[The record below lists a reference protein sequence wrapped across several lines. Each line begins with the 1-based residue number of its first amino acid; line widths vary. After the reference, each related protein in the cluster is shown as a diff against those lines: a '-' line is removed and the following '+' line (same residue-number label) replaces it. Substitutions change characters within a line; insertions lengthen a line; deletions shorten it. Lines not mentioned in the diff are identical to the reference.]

1 MTLVPVPVHAVTHQ
15 ASVVALDGRALLI
28 EGEPASGKTS
38 LALALIDRGGVL
50 VGDDG
55 VLLADVHGTLW
66 AYPHPNTRGMVE
78 VRNVGI
84 VTMPAVPAPVALSIT
99 LTRSA
104 PRHVERA
111 ETRQLCG
118 LAIPSLALW
127 PDNVALPL
135 RAEWALRMHGLPIL
149 PAVRDSRPR

>member
-1 MTLVPVPVHAVTHQ
+1 MTLVPVPDRAVPHQ

-28 EGEPASGKTS
+28 EGEPGSGKTS

-66 AYPHPNTRGMVE
+66 AWPHPNTRGMVE

-84 VTMPAVPAPVALSIT
+84 VTMLAEPAPVALSVT
-99 LTRSA
+99 LTQDA
-104 PRHVERA
+104 HRHVEEA

-118 LAIPSLALW
+118 LAVPSLMLW
-127 PDNVALPL
+127 PGTPALAL
-135 RAEWALRMHGLPIL
+135 RAEWAMKVHGLPIL

>member
-1 MTLVPVPVHAVTHQ
+1 MTLVPVPDHAIAHQ
-15 ASVVALDGRALLI
+15 ASVVALNGRALLI

-55 VLLADVHGTLW
+55 VLLADVDGTLW
-66 AYPHPNTRGMVE
+66 AFPHPNTRGLLE
-78 VRNVGI
+78 IRNVGI
-84 VTMPAVPAPVALSIT
+84 VTMRAGPAPVALAIT

-104 PRHVERA
+104 PRHVEGAGSRNF
-111 ETRQLCG
+111 CG

-127 PDNVALPL
+127 PDTPVLGL
-135 RAEWALRMHGLPIL
+135 RAEWALKVHGLPNL
-149 PAVRDSRPR
+149 PTLRDSGPR